1 MPSIVRDTGLK
12 DLLNFL
18 EPNYQLPSTTHVSA
32 LIRKDFDDGKAAL
45 LARLRVASSIALTTD
60 IRTSKA
66 TQAFATTTGHFF
78 DDEWNLVSCV
88 LETIHFPGSHTGV
101 RISEQIKGS
110 LTSYGIQPD
119 KISAVVHDEAANVV
133 LAGKLFH

>member
-1 MPSIVRDTGLK
+1 MSGIL
-12 DLLNFL
+12 
-18 EPNYQLPSTTHVSA
+18 YH
-32 LIRKDFDDGKAAL
+32 
-45 LARLRVASSIALTTD
+45 ASP
-60 IRTSKA
+60 
-66 TQAFATTTGHFF
+66 
-78 DDEWNLVSCV
+78 
-88 LETIHFPGSHTGV
+88 ETIHFPGSHTGV